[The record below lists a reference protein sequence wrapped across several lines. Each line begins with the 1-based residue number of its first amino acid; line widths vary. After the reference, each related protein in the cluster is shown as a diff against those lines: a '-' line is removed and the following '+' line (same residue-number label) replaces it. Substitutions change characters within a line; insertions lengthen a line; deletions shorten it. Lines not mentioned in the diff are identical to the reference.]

1 MLVLQADNPGG
12 MSLRDDTEL
21 LARSRGLARSRFV
34 YRWLAS
40 FAVGTVALT
49 LVVLSASSQATRP
62 WLVDRAP
69 ESAGEASIDVRTAV
83 SPAGPQRSRAVV
95 AQGIESSDP
104 SEDHMADVA
113 GRLRRA
119 PKAIQDVGESDKRE
133 LPSDVPANPL
143 PEAKHPS
150 DRQPTVEAEP
160 GGVSSGDSEA
170 ELGGVSSGDSE
181 AELGG
186 VSSDDTEGLRL
197 RRPVSR
203 EQFDTFVRARKF
215 DDVSTVAPGVVHG
228 RYRSGDQ
235 RIDVLLVHQSEGA
248 RIGVSPVGR
257 GKAPV
262 GGWASEVGAVAAVN
276 GNWFDP
282 FDGPA
287 VSSGVVYGG
296 TDHGYTALF
305 GFTADGHLV
314 TDHHRAVKAAVD
326 ARVQEAIAG
335 HPTLILDRVVTTD
348 FGGDPTFT
356 RRHPRTAIGVTGS
369 IDVVLLV
376 AVEGRSGNAAGM
388 TGLETARL
396 MERLGAHH
404 AVMLDGGGS
413 TAMWIAGRGVVT
425 NASDPGRP
433 VGNQVAVFVP

>member
-95 AQGIESSDP
+95 ARSVESSDP

-119 PKAIQDVGESDKRE
+119 PKASQDVGESDKRE

-150 DRQPTVEAEP
+150 DRQPTVEAE
-160 GGVSSGDSEA
+160 
-170 ELGGVSSGDSE
+170 LGGVSSGDS
-181 AELGG
+181 
-186 VSSDDTEGLRL
+186 EGLRL